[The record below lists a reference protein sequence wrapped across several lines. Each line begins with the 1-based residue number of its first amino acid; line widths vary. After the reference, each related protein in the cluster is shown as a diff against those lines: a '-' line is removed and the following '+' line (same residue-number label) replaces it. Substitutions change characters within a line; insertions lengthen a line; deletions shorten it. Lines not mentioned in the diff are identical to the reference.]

1 MSRCASKSHARRHKW
16 CRMSDSNRRPTA
28 YKAVAL
34 PTELIRHDLYSTSL
48 CVDRRRLMA
57 VLEKNR
63 CPLRWLLLFYQ
74 QKQAQ
79 LKPMLAL

>member
-1 MSRCASKSHARRHKW
+1 
-16 CRMSDSNRRPTA
+16 
-28 YKAVAL
+28 
-34 PTELIRHDLYSTSL
+34 
-48 CVDRRRLMA
+48 MA